1 MSFINTIRPL
11 FAVSALLC
19 GAALAYENPIVVS
32 YAVQPINKFN
42 QQLDQ
47 AQQQSL
53 QWAQAPE
60 SISAHYSG
68 ANFTL
73 ARTKNFNGKVVT
85 YSVSQQNSK
94 HPKMLLIL
102 SMEKQKGL
110 WSVDAA
116 KLTWQCKNGLHFGT
130 DRCQ

>member
-1 MSFINTIRPL
+1 MSIINICRIL
-11 FAVSALLC
+11 VGVSALCC
-19 GAALAYENPIVVS
+19 GTVSAYENPIVVS

-42 QQLDQ
+42 QQLNQ
-47 AQQQSL
+47 AQQQAL
-53 QWAQAPE
+53 KWTKAPE

-68 ANFTL
+68 DNFTL
-73 ARTKNFNGKVVT
+73 ARVKNFDGKVVT

-102 SMEKQKGL
+102 SLEKQKGL
-110 WSVDAA
+110 WSVDGA